1 MSCIQESGYCIK
13 DCASC
18 RLRLSEGLT
27 PAMPPN
33 KKYKVKFLIKS
44 IKKGKPSQAN
54 EVTDERS

>member
-1 MSCIQESGYCIK
+1 
-13 DCASC
+13 
-18 RLRLSEGLT
+18 LRLSEGLT